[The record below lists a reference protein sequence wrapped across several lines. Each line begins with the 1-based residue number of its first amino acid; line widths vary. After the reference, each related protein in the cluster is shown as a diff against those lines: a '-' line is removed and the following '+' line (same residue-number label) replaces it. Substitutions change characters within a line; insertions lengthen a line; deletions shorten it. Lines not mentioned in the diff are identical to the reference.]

1 MAAVDKRVDTE
12 APKSKLAISVEPS
25 VLSLAFLCVLCV
37 KFRKFLHR
45 GYDESQGSRATT
57 KILRAGKHFDG
68 SSYRYRITRNSRV
81 ARLPLPQYAL
91 FPKD

>member
-1 MAAVDKRVDTE
+1 MAAVDKRIDADATRN
-12 APKSKLAISVEPS
+12 KLAISIKPS
-25 VLSLAFLCVLCV
+25 VLSVAFLSVLCV

-45 GYDESQGSRATT
+45 GYDESQSSRATT